1 MTNILGVAIGLCLL
15 YLLMSVLGS
24 YLNEAIAAAFA
35 MRAEFLQLGLQR
47 MLQEG
52 TTELKDKN
60 GEVFKLAECL
70 RDHPL
75 IQSLS
80 RSAQSKPTYIPDHA
94 FVAAMEAILAEKL
107 GAAPNFADI
116 LAKLPPDSSLA
127 KTLGALIRGIEG
139 DAAQCRAAVAT
150 WFNEAMDRVGGWY
163 KRRSQLILFSVG
175 VVVAVVLNADS
186 LNVATKLW
194 SDASLRDQITL
205 VASDVLRSPL
215 SVNPPA
221 NPPAANDSAEL
232 EKQLDEGLAGLKKT
246 SAQLNVLPIGWDPET
261 RKHWSPSAWQTE
273 WRGWLMAICGW
284 LLTALAASLG
294 APFWFDLLGKAIN
307 MRLAGATPQPS
318 PPPTTL
324 QRNPA

>member
-47 MLQEG
+47 MLQAE
-52 TTELKDKN
+52 TTPLKDKN
-60 GEVFKLAECL
+60 GDVFNLVQCI

-107 GAAPNFADI
+107 GAAPNFAGI
-116 LAKLPPDSSLA
+116 WAKLPPDSSLA
-127 KTLGALIRGIEG
+127 RSLGALIRGIEG
-139 DAAQCRAAVAT
+139 DPVQCRAAIAT

-215 SVNPPA
+215 NA
-221 NPPAANDSAEL
+221 NPPAAKDPASM

-246 SAQLNVLPIGWDPET
+246 SAQLNVLPIGWDRET
-261 RKHWSPSAWQTE
+261 RSHWNPSAWQTE
-273 WRGWLMAICGW
+273 WSVWLMAICGW

-324 QRNPA
+324 QRNSA